1 MNTRL
6 DRARRTR
13 ERDFLAAGAVVD
25 VLVVGGG
32 VTGAG
37 VALDA
42 ASRGLTVALCERG
55 DLASGTSAASSKLV
69 HGGLRYLAAGDFA
82 LAAESARER
91 HLLLCRIAPHL
102 VRPLPMAVPLTPDLD
117 RTRARLAAVGHRV
130 ADGLTRAAGT
140 SPATLPGSR
149 RTGVV
154 ETMRLLPALR
164 RDGLRGGLLHWDGQL
179 EDDARLVVALAR
191 TAAGYG
197 ARILT
202 RTDVSAVDATGALVG
217 DRLDGGTFTIRAR
230 HVVNAAGIWSA
241 TLDPSLRLRPSKGC
255 HLVLPAAA
263 LGYPSAA
270 MTVPV
275 PGQHNRFVLAVPH
288 PDGLVWV
295 GLTDDEV
302 AGPVPDSFEVTAAET
317 TFLLDTLSRALAN
330 PVDQADVIG
339 SFAGARPLLGGDGD
353 PALRARTADLS
364 RRHAVHRGPGG
375 LWTVTGGKLTTYRRM
390 AQDVVDR
397 LTTAP
402 CLTRTLPLVGAGV
415 AGGAGGAGGAL
426 PARLVR
432 RYGNEAEAVAACA
445 DGDPEL
451 LRPAVAGCPVLG
463 CELVFGARWE
473 GALDAADLLGRRT
486 RAALVTGW
494 GEALTPLAEHV
505 IAREC
510 GAAGAAG
517 VAGAAGPAG
526 AATPPG
532 RQNVASG
539 SPPR

>member
-1 MNTRL
+1 MDTRL
-6 DRARRTR
+6 DRGRRTR
-13 ERDFLAAGAVVD
+13 DRDTLAAGAVVD

-32 VTGAG
+32 VTGTG

-91 HLLLCRIAPHL
+91 HLLLCRTAPHL
-102 VRPLPMAVPLTPDLD
+102 VRPLPMTLPLTRDLN
-117 RTRARLAAVGHRV
+117 RTRAGLAGVGHRV

-140 SPATLPGSR
+140 SAATLPASR
-149 RTGVV
+149 RIGVV
-154 ETMRLLPALR
+154 EAMRLLPALR

-202 RTDVSAVDATGALVG
+202 RTDVSAVDATGALVT
-217 DRLDGGTFTIRAR
+217 DRLDGGAFTIRAR
-230 HVVNAAGIWSA
+230 HVVNAAGIWSGA
-241 TLDPSLRLRPSKGC
+241 LDSSLRLRPSKGC

-275 PGQHNRFVLAVPH
+275 PGQHNRYVLAVPH

-302 AGPVPDSFEVTAAET
+302 AGPIPDTFAVTAAET
-317 TFLLDTLSRALAN
+317 TFLLDTLSRSLTQ
-330 PVDQADVIG
+330 PVDRADVIG
-339 SFAGARPLLGGDGD
+339 SFAGARPLLDGD
-353 PALRARTADLS
+353 AQLRTRTADLS
-364 RRHAVHRGPGG
+364 RRHAVHQGPGG
-375 LWTVTGGKLTTYRRM
+375 LWTLTGGKLTTYRRM

-397 LTTAP
+397 ITTAP
-402 CLTRTLPLVGAGV
+402 CRTRNLPLVGAPGSEV
-415 AGGAGGAGGAL
+415 GAPDAAEPAADPGRPPVGRL
-426 PARLVR
+426 PARLLR
-432 RYGNEAEAVAACA
+432 RYGSEAARVAGCA
-445 DGDPEL
+445 DGNPEL
-451 LRPAVAGCPVLG
+451 LRPATPGCPVLG

-473 GALDAADLLGRRT
+473 GALDTADLLARRT
-486 RAALVTGW
+486 RANLVTSW
-494 GEALTPLAEHV
+494 GEALTPLADHV
-505 IAREC
+505 LAT
-510 GAAGAAG
+510 ATAG
-517 VAGAAGPAG
+517 
-526 AATPPG
+526 
-532 RQNVASG
+532 R
-539 SPPR
+539 PR